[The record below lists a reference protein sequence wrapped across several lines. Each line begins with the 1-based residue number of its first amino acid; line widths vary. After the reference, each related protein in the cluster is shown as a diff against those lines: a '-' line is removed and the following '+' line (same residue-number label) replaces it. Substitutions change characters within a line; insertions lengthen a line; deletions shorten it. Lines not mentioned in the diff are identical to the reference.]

1 MKELKKVKGKRSGD
15 AGPGYTSAWRLF
27 RIMDF
32 LRDSVKQAVSS
43 VWWLFVYVHE
53 LVSLLSEP
61 AAI

>member
-1 MKELKKVKGKRSGD
+1 MQVLGTHQPGD
-15 AGPGYTSAWRLF
+15 FF

-53 LVSLLSEP
+53 LVSLLSEL